1 MRVRIHTVA
10 GTALAAAGSLIAL
23 PAAAQGVDIG
33 MDFAGVIG
41 LTNVDIRTI
50 ITTVIRAALGFVGFI
65 LVLQIIFSGFRF
77 MISGG
82 SEESRTVATLGFRNN
97 IIGFIIIMS
106 ASSITRFIV
115 NAVVDATGG
124 SIL

>member
-1 MRVRIHTVA
+1 MT
-10 GTALAAAGSLIAL
+10 AAGSLIAL

-33 MDFAGVIG
+33 MDFAGALG
-41 LTNVDIRTI
+41 LATVDIRTI
-50 ITTVIRAALGFVGFI
+50 IATVIRAALGFVGFI

-77 MISGG
+77 MVSGG
-82 SEESRTVATLGFRNN
+82 NEDTRATAILGLKNS
-97 IIGFIIIMS
+97 IIGFIIILS

-115 NAVVDATGG
+115 NAVVGATGG

>member
-1 MRVRIHTVA
+1 MRVKVY
-10 GTALAAAGSLIAL
+10 TATAVLVAAGSLIAL
-23 PAAAQGVDIG
+23 PAAAQGIDIG
-33 MDFAGVIG
+33 MDFAGTIG
-41 LTNVDIRTI
+41 LASVDIRSI
-50 ITTVIRAALGFVGFI
+50 ITTVIRAALGFVGLI

-77 MISGG
+77 MVSGG
-82 SEESRTVATLGFRNN
+82 NDDARAEAVLGLKNSV
-97 IIGFIIIMS
+97 IGFIIIMS